1 MKIITYISPIGELH
15 IACRDDTV
23 VAISDNEFDD
33 AYLGKLLKQPSV
45 GLSGR
50 QNMPVEKWLDE
61 YFSGKIPAEYVKM
74 ELHGTIFQQQVWL
87 ACAKIP
93 YGETRSYG
101 QIAGVIG
108 KPKAVRAVGS
118 ALGKNNIPIIIP
130 CHRVLQSGGKLG
142 GFGWGVDI
150 KCALLEHERRNI
162 EE

>member
-15 IACRDDTV
+15 IACRDDVV

-33 AYLGKLLKQPSV
+33 AYLDKLLKQPSV

-61 YFSGKIPAEYVKM
+61 YFSGKIPAQYVKM

-101 QIAGVIG
+101 ELAAMIG
-108 KPKAVRAVGS
+108 NPKAMRAVGS
-118 ALGKNNIPIIIP
+118 ALGRNPVPILLP

-142 GFGWGVDI
+142 GFGWGLNV
-150 KCALLEHERRNI
+150 KQKLLNLEKM
-162 EE
+162 